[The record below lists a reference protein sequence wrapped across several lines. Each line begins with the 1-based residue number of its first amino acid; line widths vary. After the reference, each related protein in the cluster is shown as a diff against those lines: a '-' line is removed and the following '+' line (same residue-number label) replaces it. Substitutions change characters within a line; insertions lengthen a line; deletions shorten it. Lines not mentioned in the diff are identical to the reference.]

1 MFIRFDCGIY
11 VIYMAF
17 NLIRGKP
24 VTDIDED
31 SVKNFRIRLAN
42 DCFSYYKWKKFHNY
56 KSDEDED

>member
-1 MFIRFDCGIY
+1 
-11 VIYMAF
+11 MAF

-42 DCFSYYKWKKFHNY
+42 DYFTYYKWKKFHNY